1 MRVCGHF
8 EARRTIRHDPN
19 DVAPKRKVVS
29 SSLAGGAKNPAASPF
44 SGVCSVY
51 FIISSRWS
59 ALNHRELFMRCMMYV
74 C

>member
-1 MRVCGHF
+1 MADSV
-8 EARRTIRHDPN
+8 T
-19 DVAPKRKVVS
+19 PKRKVVS

-59 ALNHRELFMRCMMYV
+59 ALIHREIIMRCMMYV